1 MSRQPKDENNNA
13 IPILPLKPGGGQKV
27 TVAAGSARSTA
38 VTTQDDIYLFTQ
50 DGRGI
55 EMNQDVIDAF
65 QSITTQDGIQLFT
78 QNDRELVT
86 NQNLV
91 DDFPGLLSQDGL
103 EFITQDGRHLLTNV
117 RD

>member
-1 MSRQPKDENNNA
+1 MIGRLRLRLTTSSNVFRVRNRVRPPN
-13 IPILPLKPGGGQKV
+13 PF
-27 TVAAGSARSTA
+27 AGEL
-38 VTTQDDIYLFTQ
+38 TTQDDIYLFTQ

-55 EMNQDVIDAF
+55 EMNQDVVDAF
-65 QSITTQDGIQLFT
+65 QSLTTQDGLELLT
-78 QNDRELVT
+78 QDGRTLET

>member
-1 MSRQPKDENNNA
+1 MIRLRLGA
-13 IPILPLKPGGGQKV
+13 GAGGRFLVRRRAVPIRNPGEL
-27 TVAAGSARSTA
+27 
-38 VTTQDDIYLFTQ
+38 TTQDDLYLLTQ

-55 EMNQDVIDAF
+55 LVEQEVVDLLQN
-65 QSITTQDGIQLFT
+65 ITTQDNLTLLT
-78 QNDRELVT
+78 QDGRDIVT

-91 DDFPGLLSQDGL
+91 DDLPGLLTQDGL

>member
-1 MSRQPKDENNNA
+1 MIRLRLGA
-13 IPILPLKPGGGQKV
+13 GAGGRFLVRRRAVPIRNPGEL
-27 TVAAGSARSTA
+27 
-38 VTTQDDIYLFTQ
+38 TTQDDIFLLTQ

-55 EMNQDVIDAF
+55 LVEQEVVDLLQN
-65 QSITTQDGIQLFT
+65 ITTQDNLTLLT
-78 QNDRELVT
+78 QDGRDIVT

-91 DDFPGLLSQDGL
+91 DDLPGLLTQDGL

>member
-1 MSRQPKDENNNA
+1 MIGRLRLRLTTSSNVFRVRNRIRPPN
-13 IPILPLKPGGGQKV
+13 PF
-27 TVAAGSARSTA
+27 AGEL
-38 VTTQDDIYLFTQ
+38 TTQDDIYLFTQ

-55 EMNQDVIDAF
+55 EMNQDVVDAF
-65 QSITTQDGIQLFT
+65 QSLTTQDGLELLT
-78 QNDRELVT
+78 QDGRTLET